1 MPRRPLPGPAPR
13 ARPQPTLNQVTGGRP
28 GRVPAGPAGPPARV
42 PGLGLGLG
50 LNPRQRARFQTA
62 AQAGQGAQFAGQQ
75 PGIARRIQNRVQA
88 GSPQEARL
96 QNFIATGQ
104 SQRPGAAPAP
114 PGPAPMTP
122 QPPVGGL
129 GGPVGIGGPL
139 GNMAGRM
146 GGGFG
151 GMMQGIGGGMANL
164 DPNAIA
170 ANPQGFQDWLQRGQ
184 AAGAFGGGGMPGGGG
199 GGMAQ
204 GFAGRGM
211 GSFTPEEISQAR
223 EGGFAGQA
231 MQRGGGGMP
240 GGGFGGMAQ
249 GFGGGG
255 MPGGLSPQ
263 MQQVL
268 QSRYGGASGSPY

>member
-1 MPRRPLPGPAPR
+1 
-13 ARPQPTLNQVTGGRP
+13 
-28 GRVPAGPAGPPARV
+28 
-42 PGLGLGLG
+42 LGLGLG

-62 AQAGQGAQFAGQQ
+62 AQAGQGAQFAGERLGQ
-75 PGIARRIQNRVQA
+75 RIQNRVQA
-88 GSPQEARL
+88 GSPREARL

-114 PGPAPMTP
+114 GPMGPAPMTP

-184 AAGAFGGGGMPGGGG
+184 AAGAFGGGGMPGG
-199 GGMAQ
+199 
-204 GFAGRGM
+204 
-211 GSFTPEEISQAR
+211 
-223 EGGFAGQA
+223 
-231 MQRGGGGMP
+231 
-240 GGGFGGMAQ
+240 
-249 GFGGGG
+249 
-255 MPGGLSPQ
+255 LSPQ

-268 QSRYGGASGSPY
+268 EARGMGGGFGPTMQGIGGYGMGGPQPQQSANWSGLTPNQGEQSRVSPYASALGGMGWPQAAGQGQPGGAIY

>member
-62 AQAGQGAQFAGQQ
+62 AQAGQGAQFAGERLGQ
-75 PGIARRIQNRVQA
+75 RIQNRVQA
-88 GSPQEARL
+88 GSPREARL

-114 PGPAPMTP
+114 PGPAPTWAGRAPLTP

-151 GMMQGIGGGMANL
+151 GMMQEIGGGGATPWGNPPAGIGTELPQSPYAGMSREQLMAN
-164 DPNAIA
+164 
-170 ANPQGFQDWLQRGQ
+170 
-184 AAGAFGGGGMPGGGG
+184 MPGQGGTIG
-199 GGMAQ
+199 YTSPRQQQWNAA
-204 GFAGRGM
+204 FA
-211 GSFTPEEISQAR
+211 EQ
-223 EGGFAGQA
+223 Q
-231 MQRGGGGMP
+231 GGGGMP

-268 QSRYGGASGSPY
+268 QARYGGASGSPY